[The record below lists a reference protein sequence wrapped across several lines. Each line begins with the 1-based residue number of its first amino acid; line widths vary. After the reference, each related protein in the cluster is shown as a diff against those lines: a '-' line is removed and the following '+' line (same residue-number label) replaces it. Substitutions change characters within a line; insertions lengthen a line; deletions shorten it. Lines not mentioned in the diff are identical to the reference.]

1 MIGWV
6 VIGIIVVLVIIIL
19 KMNHFKHRTWIV
31 LLVFLALFLYIS
43 ITLVNTQHNLD
54 FNSTDGVLNSVKI
67 YFGWL
72 ANGFQNLKAITGN
85 AIRLDWTST
94 NKTFFDKKPAESGKK

>member
-6 VIGIIVVLVIIIL
+6 IIIIL
-19 KMNHFKHRTWIV
+19 VVMAFFILKTNHFRHRMWV
-31 LLVFLALFLYIS
+31 LLLIS
-43 ITLVNTQHNLD
+43 IAIFLILSVTLVYNKNNLE
-54 FNSTDGVLNSVKI
+54 FNSTEGVLNSVKI

-85 AIRLDWTST
+85 AIGLDWTST